1 MMDNNTKKSEL
12 KTWSKPELLI
22 ALAENTDAKNPTTPE
37 TASTIF
43 AVS

>member
-1 MMDNNTKKSEL
+1 MDNNTTNSEL
-12 KTWSKPELLI
+12 KTWIKPEILTVQV
-22 ALAENTDAKNPTTPE
+22 ENTDAKNPTTPE